1 MLLAPPMATRID
13 GTGSNVLEQEPREI
27 AGRAAGYGRRRLDRS
42 ALDILITA
50 AIGGLEV
57 SLGGQA
63 AMAVLGPALQAAP
76 GLRLYGGLALAG
88 LAFPVGFLFVIIGR
102 SELFTENFLIPVVAV
117 FSRERS
123 VASLAGLWGLSW
135 VGNLVG
141 CAIIA
146 GLLSIPGAIGEPI
159 QEGYRVY
166 ADYKLG
172 VAPLGVFASAVLAG
186 MVMTAL
192 TWLLLALRDTLAR
205 MAAVHAAGYV
215 PFAANLSHSMV
226 GATII
231 FVGSHLA
238 GRAAAEAVV
247 WVLVAMLDNL
257 VGGIGLVTL
266 FRFAQAREQA
276 EQDEQPR
283 RRGRRT

>member
-1 MLLAPPMATRID
+1 M
-13 GTGSNVLEQEPREI
+13 
-27 AGRAAGYGRRRLDRS
+27 
-42 ALDILITA
+42 
-50 AIGGLEV
+50 
-57 SLGGQA
+57 
-63 AMAVLGPALQAAP
+63 
-76 GLRLYGGLALAG
+76 
-88 LAFPVGFLFVIIGR
+88 
-102 SELFTENFLIPVVAV
+102 FTENFLIPVVAV

-123 VASLAGLWGLSW
+123 VGSLAGLWGLSW

-172 VAPLGVFASAVLAG
+172 LALQGVFASAVLAG
-186 MVMTAL
+186 MVMTTL
-192 TWLLLALRDTLAR
+192 TWLLALRDTLAR
-205 MAAVHAAGYV
+205 MAAVYAAGYV
-215 PFAANLSHSMV
+215 LFAANLPHSMV
-226 GATII
+226 DAAVI
-231 FVGSHLA
+231 FVGFHLA

-266 FRFAQAREQA
+266 FRFVQAREQA